1 MPVVQVEMMEGRTV
15 EQKKAMVKKVTE
27 ALVETVG
34 CSKDAVTVIIREME
48 KENYARA
55 GELVFYK

>member
-15 EQKKAMVKKVTE
+15 EQKQAMVKKVTE

-34 CSKDAVTVIIREME
+34 CSKEAVTVIIREME